1 MANVGRE
8 ALGKATFK
16 RATVN
21 VPEWGGDAL
30 IRELSA
36 AEVAR
41 VQQIANTAVDMTTR
55 TVRDVAALARFQV
68 EVVVAGWIDD
78 AGANVLTA
86 SDVDSVLAQ
95 PSKIVSLLSKE
106 ISKLSG
112 MEAAETAEATP
123 VEEAKNG

>member
-1 MANVGRE
+1 MPAPLQTLE
-8 ALGKATFK
+8 AAA
-16 RATVN
+16 RALESC
-21 VPEWGGDAL
+21 PAGPSQA
-30 IRELSA
+30 
-36 AEVAR
+36 
-41 VQQIANTAVDMTTR
+41 
-55 TVRDVAALARFQV
+55 

-95 PSKIVSLLSKE
+95 PSKIVALLSKE

>member
-1 MANVGRE
+1 MSVGRE
-8 ALGKATFK
+8 ALSKATFK
-16 RATVN
+16 RATVA

-36 AEVAR
+36 AEVAK
-41 VQQIANTAVDMTTR
+41 VQQIANTAVDMATR
-55 TVRDVAALARFQV
+55 TVRDVAALARFQA

-86 SDVDSVLAQ
+86 EDVDSVLAQ
-95 PSKIVSLLSKE
+95 PSKIVALLSKE

-112 MEAAETAEATP
+112 MEAAETAEAP
-123 VEEAKNG
+123 VEEA

>member
-1 MANVGRE
+1 MSVGRE
-8 ALGKATFK
+8 ALSKATFK
-16 RATVN
+16 RATVA

-36 AEVAR
+36 AEVAK
-41 VQQIANTAVDMTTR
+41 VQQIANTAVDMATR
-55 TVRDVAALARFQV
+55 TVRDVAALARFQA

-86 SDVDSVLAQ
+86 EDVDSVLAQ
-95 PSKIVSLLSKE
+95 PSKIVALLSKE

-112 MEAAETAEATP
+112 MEAAETAEAP

>member
-16 RATVN
+16 RATVA

-36 AEVAR
+36 AEVAK
-41 VQQIANTAVDMTTR
+41 VQQIANTAVDMATR
-55 TVRDVAALARFQV
+55 TVRDVAALARFQA

-86 SDVDSVLAQ
+86 ADVDSVLAQ

-112 MEAAETAEATP
+112 METAETAEATP

>member
-1 MANVGRE
+1 MSVGRE

-16 RATVN
+16 RATVA

-36 AEVAR
+36 AEVAK
-41 VQQIANTAVDMTTR
+41 VQQIANTAVDMATR
-55 TVRDVAALARFQV
+55 TVRDVAALARFQA

-112 MEAAETAEATP
+112 MEAAETAEAP

>member
-1 MANVGRE
+1 MSVGRE

-16 RATVN
+16 RATVA

-36 AEVAR
+36 AEVAK
-41 VQQIANTAVDMTTR
+41 VQQIANTAVDMATR
-55 TVRDVAALARFQV
+55 TVRDVAALARFQA

-86 SDVDSVLAQ
+86 ADVDTVLAQ
-95 PSKIVSLLSKE
+95 PSKIVALLSKE
-106 ISKLSG
+106 ISRLSG
-112 MEAAETAEATP
+112 MEAAEQAEATP